1 MSLKVDG
8 SQAKIHWLTE
18 NTTGNLTSNESIL
31 YILPTG
37 KNISKLGAST
47 YNEMPPTAAFESR
60 YRGSKSSKGED
71 IVASHI
77 FVVPGNKLVDHQ
89 VRELIH
95 KYHKNDACPF
105 DALTRDFQLDGYNQE
120 SLIGFDG
127 SDTHINIITEI
138 IKEVVGLRGV
148 YIDTREAVTYRYGQI
163 WARDKAVFALRKYKK
178 CLLWAHTGF
187 GKSLIGVAT
196 ALELFPNGGLF
207 FVSTP
212 IKSTIEGFKKIIDT
226 KCFERTAK
234 VSYILADSVDILD
247 IASLRERANNGEHIF
262 IILTVQDV
270 RWKDVNDGLRTKYE
284 ALSKVEFDLWIRD
297 ERHRQYEGEI
307 TSEQLSNI
315 RATHIMDM
323 TATPTSLE
331 EYSDD
336 CIINRGLLWAMRHRE
351 HTGLPVLKQEGW
363 NLLFQKLLPEF
374 ALHYTEGEGYNP
386 AKAVLR
392 SDNGEFIYSQSWI
405 DIVQLMYHSPLSKRK
420 QDKLKKNPFSI
431 VNDPDLPYEGTRC
444 ALWKMPA
451 ACDGDSVVEYLPAL
465 AKLLN
470 SVYAS
475 KGTYFID
482 SYTFENNCPKNT
494 TFEDYMEQ
502 LLATHDRVVILTYSK
517 FVEGTDIPQLGH
529 LVKFCGTENIVVF
542 EQTNGRPLRHK
553 DWKHTVKIYNTAP
566 NHEVLL
572 TCGKH
577 AKESS
582 RGEENPTAAFREY
595 VDMCTPIMYDAN
607 GLVMDISSD
616 EICDITNAWYND
628 QISRVY
634 SSSIGNSIA
643 EMSNS
648 VVSRIM
654 EGCNYKSN
662 TKNISVQI
670 TDDNNSIVS
679 VTSNAIQRNP
689 MSRSERS
696 AFNRAINLMKDV
708 VTSAGG
714 AAFIGREYEFRTLL
728 RSPVVQDLFDNRDLL
743 RVTQLLDNNISLEDD
758 INSRLQ
764 IVKHTYAH
772 IDYSSSNMLSLL
784 DKFFSNTVS
793 TAAKK
798 KAMCY
803 LTEKTA
809 REFSSGIFTYVKN
822 PKQIKSI
829 LVFNALTGSL
839 PIRLREL
846 YPNAEIYCYEVFDS
860 FIKFL
865 NNLGF
870 KTLTKEEVKNM
881 IRNFDLVVG
890 NSPYQE
896 KKPGNRKSTPIW
908 PGFVELAFSL
918 CKPDGYVALIH
929 PGGWRNVNGNYS
941 HIKSLLLSK
950 HILYLEMHGKQ
961 DGEKTFGASTSYDM
975 YVVQNTTTDSPI
987 TTVKKQDGTL
997 VQVDLTTLPMIPMGH
1012 IDMLQK
1018 LVAKK
1023 NEPVTEVLYSRSSYG
1038 TDKKHMSRNKT
1049 KHNTH
1054 TCVEIVRAN
1063 PRDELALWYSSK
1075 RDVHFGVPKLI
1086 FSNGGYNMGSYA
1098 DINGDYGLTQF
1109 AYAIVDSPKNL
1120 PYIKQAFD
1128 NPEFREMMRSFDGGS
1143 DNMNYKIIAKF
1154 KKDWWKHFV

>member
-8 SQAKIHWLTE
+8 SQAKIHWLSE
-18 NTTGNLTSNESIL
+18 NTTGILTSDESIL

-37 KNISKLGAST
+37 KNVPKLGAST
-47 YNEMPPTAAFESR
+47 YNEMSPREAFESR

-77 FVVPGNKLVDHQ
+77 FVVPDNKLVDHQ

-95 KYHKNDACPF
+95 KYHKNGVCPF
-105 DALTRDFQLDGYNQE
+105 DALTRDFQLVGYNQE

-127 SDTHINIITEI
+127 SDTHISILTEI

-148 YIDTREAVTYRYGQI
+148 YIDTREPITYRYGQKSAI
-163 WARDKAVFALRKYKK
+163 SKSVVALRKYKK
-178 CLLWAHTGF
+178 CLIWAHTGF
-187 GKSLIGVAT
+187 GKSVVGVST
-196 ALELFPNGGLF
+196 AIELCPNGGLYLG
-207 FVSTP
+207 STP
-212 IKSTIEGFKKIIDT
+212 IVDTIESFKKIIDT
-226 KCFERTAK
+226 KSFGRTAK
-234 VSYILADSVDILD
+234 ISYILADSTDITD

-262 IILTVQDV
+262 IILSVQDI
-270 RWKDVNDGLRTKYE
+270 RWKDVNDGLRKKYE
-284 ALSKVEFDLWIRD
+284 ALSDIEFDLWIRD

-336 CIINRGLLWAMRHRE
+336 CIINRGLLWAMQHRE
-351 HTGLPVLKQEGW
+351 HTKLPVLKLEGW
-363 NLLFQKLLPEF
+363 NLLFSKLLPEF
-374 ALHYTEGEGYNP
+374 ATHYTEGEGYNP
-386 AKAVLR
+386 SKAVLR
-392 SDNGEFIYSQSWI
+392 SENGEFVYSQSWI
-405 DIVQLMYHSPLSKRK
+405 DIAHLMYHSPLSK
-420 QDKLKKNPFSI
+420 KKNPFSI
-431 VNDPDLPYEGTRC
+431 VNDPDLPYEGKRC
-444 ALWKMPA
+444 AIWKMPA

-465 AKLLN
+465 VKMLN
-470 SVYAS
+470 SVYES

-502 LLATHDRVVILTYSK
+502 LLAIHDRVVILTYSK

-542 EQTNGRPLRHK
+542 EQTNGRPMRVK
-553 DWKHTVKIYNTAP
+553 PWKHTVKIYNAAP
-566 NHEVLL
+566 NTEILL
-572 TCGKH
+572 TYGRH

-607 GLVMDISSD
+607 GAVIDVSSD

-628 QISRVY
+628 QISKVY
-634 SSSIGNSIA
+634 SSSIGDAIA

-654 EGCNYKSN
+654 EGCTYKNN

-679 VTSNAIQRNP
+679 VTSTTTQRNP
-689 MSRSERS
+689 MSRSERT
-696 AFNRAINLMKDV
+696 AFNKAINLVKDV
-708 VTSAGG
+708 VTVAGG
-714 AAFIGREYEFRTLL
+714 AAFIGREYDIRTLL
-728 RSPVVQDLFDNRDLL
+728 RSPIIQDLFDRHDVH
-743 RVTQLLDNNISLEDD
+743 RVIQLLDNNGSLESD

-764 IVKHTYAH
+764 IIKHTYAH
-772 IDYSSSNMLSLL
+772 IDYSSSNILILL

-793 TAAKK
+793 KK
-798 KAMCY
+798 RAMCY

-822 PKQIKSI
+822 PKQVKRI

-839 PIRLREL
+839 PITLREL
-846 YPNAEIYCYEVFDS
+846 YPDAEIYCYEVFDS

-870 KTLTKEEVKNM
+870 KTLTEEEVMNM
-881 IRNFDLVVG
+881 IKDFDLVAG

-908 PGFVELAFSL
+908 PDFVEKAFSL
-918 CKPDGYVALIH
+918 CKPGGYVALMH
-929 PGGWRNVNGNYS
+929 PSGWRNVDGDYA
-941 HIKSLLLSK
+941 HIKRSLLGK
-950 HILYLEMHGKQ
+950 NMLYLEMHDKQ
-961 DGEKTFGASTSYDM
+961 DGLKTFGAATTYDW
-975 YVVQNTTTDSPI
+975 YVVQNTPTDSPI
-987 TTVKKQDGTL
+987 TTVKQQDGTL
-997 VQVDLTTLPMIPMGH
+997 VQVDLTTLPMIPAGH
-1012 IDMLQK
+1012 IDGLQK
-1018 LVAKK
+1018 LVAKN
-1023 NEPVTEVLYSRSSYG
+1023 NEPVTKVLYSRSAYG
-1038 TDKKHMSRNKT
+1038 TDKKHMSET
-1049 KHNTH
+1049 QTQHNIH
-1054 TCVEIVRAN
+1054 PCVNTVRAN
-1063 PRDELALWYSSK
+1063 PRDELKLNYSSK
-1075 RDVHFGVPKLI
+1075 RDVHFGTPKLI
-1086 FSNGGYNMGSYA
+1086 WGNGGYDMGSYA

-1109 AYAIVDSPKNL
+1109 AYAIIDSPKNL

-1128 NPEFREMMRSFDGGS
+1128 NPEFREMMRSFDGG
-1143 DNMNYKIIAKF
+1143 NGNINWKIIAKF